1 MTAATSRETKE
12 DNLVSVI
19 EARTVFAG
27 LNFFTNEAREGV
39 GQARAAGVEALARLL
54 PVALRDTGQS
64 RVIARFLLSLYNGNR
79 FPFDLTDF
87 RILDH
92 SLFVD
97 CMTVLHMDYMPAQEV
112 HTYFKHGGEI
122 WEQMGTDWGFKDYR
136 GESWR

>member
-1 MTAATSRETKE
+1 MTAASSLETTDRNLTNVLDAWSR
-12 DNLVSVI
+12 
-19 EARTVFAG
+19 FAN
-27 LNFFTNEAREGV
+27 LNFFSNDARDGV
-39 GQARAAGVEALARLL
+39 RQVRAAGAEALARLL

-97 CMTVLHMDYMPAQEV
+97 CITVLHMDYMPEQEV
-112 HTYFKHGGEI
+112 HCYFERGSEI
-122 WEQMGTDWGFKDYR
+122 WEQIGTYWGFRDYR